1 VDLWHNRCNFQKIE
15 ITVSEILEGPTM
27 KMRCAT
33 ALAITALLFSV
44 VGSAPAVA
52 QQADTSAQPAPDD
65 GSQLQTVIVSA
76 QRRSERIN
84 DVPYS
89 ISALGGQQLQDDHI
103 SNIEDITRSTP
114 GVSFGAD
121 ANPGMDTVTIRGVS
135 SQGGGATVGLYLDD
149 VPITTTNPFN
159 PSYSGATQPVLFDVD
174 RVEILRGP
182 QGTLYGSGSMGGTI
196 RYIYNQPNLATT
208 SVTTNAD
215 VSGTDRGSANTED
228 SAVLN
233 VALVP
238 DVAAV
243 RAAVYYTYQSGYID
257 RYTFIPPT
265 QSSLDAGGGD
275 SHAGALDGTGVNA
288 SRTFAGRLSFT
299 YAPSDRLKI
308 ELAAMVQDYGSDD
321 TSLFYP
327 SVGLF
332 AQDKLV
338 PEPSSDKMYVPSLTI
353 SGNLGWADLTSVS
366 GYFRRDNSHHSD
378 GTFFNSDFI
387 EYLADFY
394 YPDTIPCNCGAAFA
408 AEPGPSQT
416 EQVTQTS
423 SEELRLASKLPA
435 ESGIPLSWIVGLYLS
450 DHRIDISDN
459 EYVTGLRQTFINLYG
474 IDPANSGFADPFLN
488 DSVFWAV
495 AHEVEQQ
502 FAGFGEASYFATPD
516 LKLTLGLRTMT
527 ARTDYLYDEG
537 GYFAQGIPPVVS
549 LNNDYHATTPKV
561 SVDYKLSDDLNL
573 YATAAKGYRLG
584 GYIQPIQTTV
594 GLCVADLQAL
604 GLKNPGFSY
613 GSDSLWSYEAG
624 AKSELLDNRLSV
636 NAAAYYIDWKN
647 VQQTFDLSCGSPY
660 TANFGSAVSYGGELE
675 VRAKPAPGLTLGF
688 DAGTTHATLTQVQ
701 PDVGASVGQRL
712 LNTPSWTAAVNGEYA
727 WFPAPQWRAFV
738 RSEYAWVGPS
748 HGTYDV
754 TAVNYDNPSY
764 GLLKGSIGLDAG
776 RYELSVYAD
785 NLLNNHTIIQ
795 HVSIEE
801 TVSAY
806 APQPLTV
813 GLHFTASFQ

>member
-1 VDLWHNRCNFQKIE
+1 MPMPRAPALTF
-15 ITVSEILEGPTM
+15 
-27 KMRCAT
+27 T
-33 ALAITALLFSV
+33 AALLW
-44 VGSAPAVA
+44 GGLIAPAFS
-52 QQADTSAQPAPDD
+52 QQADTTATAPVDD
-65 GSQLQTVIVSA
+65 GTQLTTVIVSA
-76 QRRSERIN
+76 QRRAENIK

-89 ISALGGQQLQDDHI
+89 ISALGGQQLQDAHI
-103 SNIEDITRSTP
+103 TSIEDISRSTP

-135 SQGGGATVGLYLDD
+135 SQGGGATVGLYLND

-215 VSGTDRGSANTED
+215 VSGTDHGSANSED
-228 SAVLN
+228 SAALN
-233 VALVP
+233 VALIP
-238 DVAAV
+238 EVAAV

-257 RYTFIPPT
+257 HYTFIPPT
-265 QSSLDAGGGD
+265 QASLDAGGD
-275 SHAGALDGTGVNA
+275 DAHAGSRDGTGVNA

-299 YAPSDRLKI
+299 YAPSERLKI
-308 ELAAMVQDYGSDD
+308 ELAAQIQDYGSDD

-338 PEPSSDKMYVPSLTI
+338 AEPSSDKMYVPSLTI
-353 SGNLGWADLTSVS
+353 SGNLGWADLTSVT

-394 YPDTIPCNCGAAFA
+394 YPDTMACNCGAAFA

-416 EQVTQTS
+416 EQITQTS

-450 DHRIDISDN
+450 DHRLDITDN

-474 IDPANSGFADPFLN
+474 EDPANSGFADPFAH
-488 DSVFWAV
+488 DSVFWAI

-502 FAGFGEASYFATPD
+502 LAVFGEASYFATPD
-516 LKLTLGLRTMT
+516 LKLTLGARTMT

-549 LNNDYHATTPKV
+549 LNNDYHQTTPKA
-561 SVDYKLSDDLNL
+561 SIDYTLSDELSV
-573 YATAAKGYRLG
+573 YANAAKGYRLG

-624 AKSELLDNRLSV
+624 AKSSLLDNRLSV

-675 VRAKPAPGLTLGF
+675 VRAKPTPGLTLGF
-688 DAGTTHATLTQVQ
+688 NAGTTHATLTQVQ

-738 RSEYAWVGPS
+738 RSDYAWVGPS
-748 HGTYDV
+748 HGTYEV
-754 TAVNYDNPSY
+754 AAVNYDNPSY
-764 GLLKGSIGLDAG
+764 GLLNASLGFDAG
-776 RYELSVYAD
+776 RYELSVYAS
-785 NLLNNHTIIQ
+785 NLLDNHTIIQ

-806 APQPLTV
+806 APRPLTL
-813 GLHFTASFQ
+813 GLHLTASF